1 MRDYVVGRH
10 EATRSDNSTDSTQE
24 NTEANCKNAR

>member
-1 MRDYVVGRH
+1 MTLLGGMKQREVI
-10 EATRSDNSTDSTQE
+10 TTDSTQE